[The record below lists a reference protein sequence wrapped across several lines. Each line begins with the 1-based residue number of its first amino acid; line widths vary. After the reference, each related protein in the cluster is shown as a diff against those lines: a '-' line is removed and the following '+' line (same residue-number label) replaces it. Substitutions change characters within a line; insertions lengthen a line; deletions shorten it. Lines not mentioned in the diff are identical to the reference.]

1 LEIAKFNVDN
11 LELNNVEI
19 INIDVLKIPKSFFK
33 KFDIILTNP
42 PFGIRS
48 EKGADIKFLKIALNV
63 IGINYFRQ
71 NFFILDIL

>member
-1 LEIAKFNVDN
+1 LDIARYNVEN

-19 INIDVLKIPKSFFK
+19 INIDVLKIPKSFYK

-48 EKGADIKFLKIALNV
+48 EKGADIKFLKKALNV
-63 IGINYFRQ
+63 IYIFFLF
-71 NFFILDIL
+71 NF

>member
-1 LEIAKFNVDN
+1 MDIARYNVEN

-19 INIDVLKIPKSFFK
+19 INIDVLKIPKSFYK

-48 EKGADIKFLKIALNV
+48 EKGADIKFLKKALNV
-63 IGINYFRQ
+63 IYIFFLF
-71 NFFILDIL
+71 NF